1 MSCSTDRWCPRSV
14 PGEECRGTV
23 VVHDRH
29 ASLCRSGG
37 PRHHEIRAAGSV
49 GSGAVA
55 QSREHCDIGDVGQG
69 RRADHIEAALHRA
82 TTDKARRAIRESLIP
97 GGRRSRCIRYIP
109 SLCYCTT
116 IVFDCR
122 QHILCHLDCSV
133 FHQMHRLTVLSMR
146 PEDGR
151 PRMGVPRTPCRDGPQ
166 IRPHWPG
173 VSSGNP
179 KSTESHLI
187 TGPEP
192 LIRVETNCTGIAGT
206 TCKKARSPRAEIRSI
221 RVRTG
226 RAAWPPP
233 RASGAVHTALIS
245 VQPAVTDPR

>member
-1 MSCSTDRWCPRSV
+1 
-14 PGEECRGTV
+14 
-23 VVHDRH
+23 
-29 ASLCRSGG
+29 
-37 PRHHEIRAAGSV
+37 
-49 GSGAVA
+49 
-55 QSREHCDIGDVGQG
+55 
-69 RRADHIEAALHRA
+69 
-82 TTDKARRAIRESLIP
+82 
-97 GGRRSRCIRYIP
+97 
-109 SLCYCTT
+109 
-116 IVFDCR
+116 
-122 QHILCHLDCSV
+122 
-133 FHQMHRLTVLSMR
+133 MHRLTVLSMR

-245 VQPAVTDPR
+245 VQPAVTDPPVGAQLRSGTRTDPDESGRRIRTYPSPLHFHLRYGRCGWRGSSLPGHSNPAPGRVGRFMGQPGSPVHGAG